1 MLSLNQVIVLLHQS
15 FYCPVSH
22 ALFHPIYSCGW
33 TKFEQYSIYSIFLYS
48 DNQLVCLLSKL
59 ERKCKIYT
67 VTVVSRD
74 VTVHREVAKN
84 RYKCVTIGISKKK
97 KKKLHIKTS
106 SLSLLSQRSSTP
118 GLQTRVG
125 PQSFGTRRQWDT
137 EKNVL
142 RFY

>member
-1 MLSLNQVIVLLHQS
+1 MHIFMLSLNQVIVLLHQS

-97 KKKLHIKTS
+97 KKIAHQDIIPKSPKSEILDPPS
-106 SLSLLSQRSSTP
+106 ADLCRSIVIWY
-118 GLQTRVG
+118 QEAVG
-125 PQSFGTRRQWDT
+125 H
-137 EKNVL
+137 
-142 RFY
+142 